1 MNSKKL
7 SQLSNTPISTI
18 RYYEKIGLI
27 PAPKRKTNGYR
38 DYDDQYVQ
46 LLQAISF
53 LNQLGFTLQEISVF
67 LQRNKNGDIKTD
79 KLIQQVKEKEE
90 QIQKKLFY
98 LKVIQKRLNMISKN
112 PQDINSF
119 VEIIQSLF

>member
-90 QIQKKLFY
+90 QIQKNYFI
-98 LKVIQKRLNMISKN
+98 LK
-112 PQDINSF
+112 SF
-119 VEIIQSLF
+119 KKD